1 MTDDLLL
8 TVSPHRSACWAAFR
22 SRRGS
27 QVEQL
32 TWSDDGEFPALR
44 RRAKG
49 YTPEDM
55 QRKMAVFSN
64 CVVIFSRYRAGV
76 IKAPILHFRA
86 LEKLGT
92 GITTGVPI
100 HGQHLQHRISAITS
114 DELEPHVNKVARH
127 LAKALNSEAPRTSWY
142 VRGTGGLNGDASAE
156 SRLDGAA

>member
-1 MTDDLLL
+1 VLGGHFGVET
-8 TVSPHRSACWAAFR
+8 T
-22 SRRGS
+22 GS

-32 TWSDDGEFPALR
+32 TWSDVMENFQRFGVVP
-44 RRAKG
+44 KG

-86 LEKLGT
+86 LEKLGNWDYNWGPYT
-92 GITTGVPI
+92 TAGIYNI
-100 HGQHLQHRISAITS
+100 RIKCNHF
-114 DELEPHVNKVARH
+114 LMGFEPHVNKVARH
-127 LAKALNSEAPRTSWY
+127 LAKALNGEAPRTSWY